1 MATIPAQPTG
11 AAPSADAPAQPF
23 RPPNMAL
30 ATIGIALAMF
40 MQVLDITIAN
50 VSLPTISGNLGA
62 SANQAVW
69 VITSF
74 AVSNA
79 IALPLTGFLTRRFGE
94 RRLFVWATFAFAMA
108 SLLCGLANSM
118 GMLVVARA
126 LQGFVAGP
134 MYPVAQALMISIY
147 PPAKRGQAIALLAM
161 VTVVAPI
168 AGPILG
174 GWITENYSWEWIFF
188 INVPIGI
195 FVSFVVAQQLR
206 GRPERLDKPR
216 MDYVGLATLVI
227 GVGAL
232 QILLDLGNDEDWF
245 NSTKIVVL
253 AIVAVIALAVF
264 FIWELTDSDP
274 IVDLRLFR
282 HRNFAAGTIALVLAY
297 AAFFAVALVVPLW
310 LQRNLGYTAIWAG
323 LATAPIGVLP
333 VLLTPLVGKYATRFD
348 LRIIASLAFIVMAA
362 TSFARAGFNLD
373 VDFERVA
380 MVQLWMGLGVA
391 LFFMPVLTILLS
403 DLEPHEIA
411 SGSGVATFFRTLGG
425 SFAASLTTWAWNQRT
440 VIHHAQLTEHIPAT
454 DPAIRRTVEALGQAA
469 PGGAEGALQRGA
481 GMLDQ
486 MIAQQAA
493 QIGFNEIFHL
503 LGILF
508 IVVIA
513 FVWLARPPFAAKIG
527 GGAGGGH

>member
-1 MATIPAQPTG
+1 MAETTTG
-11 AAPSADAPAQPF
+11 AAPPAPPANTAMGMPGF
-23 RPPNMAL
+23 SPPNRVL
-30 ATIGIALAMF
+30 ATISIAMAMF

-79 IALPLTGFLTRRFGE
+79 IALPLTGFMTRRFGE
-94 RRLFVWATFAFAMA
+94 RRLFVWATFAFAIA

-118 GMLVVARA
+118 GMLVAARA

-134 MYPVAQALMISIY
+134 MYPLAQALMISIY
-147 PPAKRGQAIALLAM
+147 PPQKRGQAIALLAM

-174 GWITENYSWEWIFF
+174 GWITDNYSWEWIFF

-195 FVSFVVAQQLR
+195 AISAIVGRQLR

-216 MDYVGLATLVI
+216 MDYVGLATLVL

-253 AIVAVIALAVF
+253 AIVAVVALAVF
-264 FIWELTDSDP
+264 FIWELTDKDP

-282 HRNFAAGTIALVLAY
+282 HRNFAAGTLALVLAY
-297 AAFFAVALVVPLW
+297 AAFFSVALIIPLW
-310 LQRNLGYTAIWAG
+310 LQRNLGYTPIWAG
-323 LATAPIGVLP
+323 LATAPIGLLP
-333 VLLTPLVGKYATRFD
+333 VLLTPFVGKYAARFD
-348 LRIIASLAFIVMAA
+348 LRVVASLAFVAMSL
-362 TSFARAGFNLD
+362 TSFARSAFNLE
-373 VDFERVA
+373 VDFHTVA
-380 MVQLWMGLGVA
+380 LVQLFQGLGVA

-425 SFAASLTTWAWNQRT
+425 SFAASLTTWAWNQRA
-440 VIHHAQLTEHIPAT
+440 VVHHAQLTERIPAT
-454 DPAIRRTVEALGQAA
+454 DPGMLQTVTTIGQ
-469 PGGAEGALQRGA
+469 GDLQRGA
-481 GMLDQ
+481 LFLDR

-508 IVVIA
+508 LVVIL
-513 FVWLARPPFAAKIG
+513 FVWFAKPPFAAKAG
-527 GGAGGGH
+527 GGAAASGGH

>member
-1 MATIPAQPTG
+1 MATTTDQAPGDAPPAG
-11 AAPSADAPAQPF
+11 GPAQPF

-30 ATIGIALAMF
+30 ATIGIAMAMF

-108 SLLCGLANSM
+108 SLLCGLASSM
-118 GMLVVARA
+118 GMLVAARA

-195 FVSFVVAQQLR
+195 FVSFVVARQLR

-245 NSTKIVVL
+245 NSTRIVVL

-264 FIWELTDSDP
+264 FIWELTDKDP

-282 HRNFAAGTIALVLAY
+282 HRNFAVGTVALVLAY
-297 AAFFAVALVVPLW
+297 AAFFAVALIVPLW

-333 VLLTPLVGKYATRFD
+333 VLLTPLVGKYAIRFD
-348 LRIIASLAFIVMAA
+348 LRIVASLAFIVMAA

-380 MVQLWMGLGVA
+380 M
-391 LFFMPVLTILLS
+391 
-403 DLEPHEIA
+403 
-411 SGSGVATFFRTLGG
+411 
-425 SFAASLTTWAWNQRT
+425 
-440 VIHHAQLTEHIPAT
+440 
-454 DPAIRRTVEALGQAA
+454 
-469 PGGAEGALQRGA
+469 
-481 GMLDQ
+481 
-486 MIAQQAA
+486 
-493 QIGFNEIFHL
+493 
-503 LGILF
+503 
-508 IVVIA
+508 
-513 FVWLARPPFAAKIG
+513 
-527 GGAGGGH
+527 

>member
-50 VSLPTISGNLGA
+50 VSLPISGNLGA

-440 VIHHAQLTEHIPAT
+440 VVHHAQLTEHIPAT
-454 DPAIRRTVEALGQAA
+454 DPAIRQTVEALGQAA

-481 GMLDQ
+481 MMLDR